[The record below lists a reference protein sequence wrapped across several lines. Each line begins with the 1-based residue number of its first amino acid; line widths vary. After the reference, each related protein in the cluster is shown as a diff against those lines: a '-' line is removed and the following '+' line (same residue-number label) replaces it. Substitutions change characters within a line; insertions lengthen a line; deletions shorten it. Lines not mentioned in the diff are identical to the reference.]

1 MLWHRQYHSGLLHWR
16 WDNRIVLRP
25 NASFT
30 KKTPSHGYKNPH
42 YKPETVW
49 RPSQVYN
56 GNTYINMLMSSYWI
70 DANLNDVRKTGQ
82 NRTTMHELCAWF
94 FESSYISCPYTFHM
108 HLGSQYAIEIIVVF
122 DYRDVCWLLNG
133 FHISSHLIL
142 SYVML
147 SYLSFNGKQPSF
159 GITARIRRRRSNS
172 IFFRPS

>member
-16 WDNRIVLRP
+16 WEIVSYYAPMPVSLKRHRLTGIRILII
-25 NASFT
+25 N
-30 KKTPSHGYKNPH
+30 
-42 YKPETVW
+42 W

-56 GNTYINMLMSSYWI
+56 GNTYINTLMSSYWI

-122 DYRDVCWLLNG
+122 DYRDACWLLNG

-172 IFFRPS
+172 ISFRPS